1 MVQKSGSG
9 KLVFIYDDGT
19 TTDYTKIFPVHQGEC
34 VPGCFAVVSGLI
46 GSEGRLTISQLLEIN
61 AAGNEI
67 ISHTIKHRALGSL
80 EVTKDVEKDD
90 TKVYGH
96 SNRYGEIPGD
106 DIRIFDSEKHETVT
120 VTGNGTDETGEF
132 ITLESP
138 VTKAFSA
145 DDARIRYTDEILKSA
160 VGGSKA
166 QLEGYGVNVSNFVL
180 PYGINSDRGQELV
193 PKHYSAVANAERG
206 DGLNP
211 IRGLDP
217 YNLHRRYFRP
227 DRMSKTELET
237 HLDRVANND
246 VLAILVG
253 HSAYENFSAERVRT
267 AIRLAKERN
276 IEIVTL
282 RKALVDLGFAKP
294 TTTTTQR

>member
-1 MVQKSGSG
+1 MVQNSGSG

-19 TTDYTKIFPVHQGEC
+19 TADYAETYPVHQEAG

-46 GSEGRLTISQLLEIN
+46 GTEGRLTKNQLLDIN
-61 AAGNEI
+61 AAGHEI

-80 EVTKDVEKDD
+80 EVTKDVEKGDV
-90 TKVYGH
+90 KVYGR
-96 SNRYGEIPGD
+96 SNRFGELPGD
-106 DIRIFDSEKHETVT
+106 DVRIFDSEKHETVT
-120 VTGNGTDETGEF
+120 VTGNGADETGEY

-145 DDARIRYTDEILKSA
+145 EHARIRYSDEILKSA
-160 VGGSKA
+160 IGGSKA
-166 QLEGYGVNVSNFVL
+166 QLEGYGVHVSNFVL
-180 PYGINSDRGQELV
+180 PYGVNSDRGQALI
-193 PKHYSAVANAERG
+193 PKHYSAVANAVRG

-227 DRMSKTELET
+227 DRLSKPELET
-237 HLDRVANND
+237 HLDTVANSD
-246 VLAILVG
+246 VLAIFVG
-253 HSAYENFSAERVRT
+253 HSAYESFSAERVRT

-282 RKALVDLGFAKP
+282 RRALVDLGYAKP
-294 TTTTTQR
+294 MTTTTQR